1 MQFGLSFLPDAP
13 PATRSAAEYFATCL
27 DLCEMADAEGFAS
40 VKMTEHYLH
49 PYGGFCPSP
58 LAFLAAVAGRTRRIR
73 LMTGGVLP
81 TFHHPIR
88 LASEAAMVDAISGGR
103 LEIGFARAYMPY
115 EFAAF
120 GIPLDE
126 SRARF
131 VATVDTVLRLWTEP
145 EVSVDTPFFTVRGAT
160 TLPRPTQAP
169 HPPVWV
175 AASLAPESFE
185 WIGRRGFNLMATNL
199 LSESGY
205 LQELIAVYR
214 RAFAAAHGARGRRGR
229 VALSLPVYV
238 ASSTAAAY
246 RDGDRH
252 LARHLAVWASAADAW
267 SGRES
272 SAYPGYA
279 HMADVIRHSAPEN
292 LRRHDRVVFGSP
304 PQVVDAIC
312 RLRTRFGVDQILCQM
327 DFGAMPRDASIRSFR
342 AFARDVLPRFESA
355 PQADAASA
363 Q

>member
-1 MQFGLSFLPDAP
+1 MRFGLSFLPDAP
-13 PATRSAAEYFATCL
+13 PSTRSAREYFAACL

-40 VKMTEHYLH
+40 IKMTEHYLR

-58 LAFLAAVAGRTRRIR
+58 LAFLASVAPRTRQIR

-81 TFHHPIR
+81 TFHHPIQ

-131 VATVDTVLRLWTEP
+131 VATIDTVLRLWTETD
-145 EVSVDTPFFTVRGAT
+145 VSIETPFFAVRGAT
-160 TLPRPTQAP
+160 TLPRPTQSP

-175 AASLAPESFE
+175 AASLSPESFE

-199 LSESGY
+199 LSDAGY
-205 LQELIAVYR
+205 LKELIAIYR
-214 RAFAAAHGARGRRGR
+214 RAFAEAHGPREPQGQ
-229 VALSLPVYV
+229 VALSIPVYV
-238 ASSTAAAY
+238 ARAGQAACQEGDCYLSRHLTVWAAA
-246 RDGDRH
+246 
-252 LARHLAVWASAADAW
+252 ADTW
-267 SGRES
+267 STHES

-279 HMADVIRHSAPEN
+279 HMADVIRHSAPEV

-312 RLRTRFGVDQILCQM
+312 RLKTQFGVDQILCQM
-327 DFGAMPRDASIRSFR
+327 DFGAMPRDASTRSFR
-342 AFARDVLPRFESA
+342 VFARDVLPRFESA
-355 PQADAASA
+355 LRADAASA
-363 Q
+363 P